1 MDFGG
6 MVGEA
11 SKSRH
16 SVPNVGAS
24 DDVGVDEG
32 TENAA
37 IREAG
42 VGSKLGGFGG
52 TFRRGRSI
60 ISENLGQSRR
70 REWFDG
76 FRVCLARAGG
86 GPAVVS
92 NRSSTIYQFKTRT
105 PSEGIGQFVVQ
116 HRHH

>member
-52 TFRRGRSI
+52 TFRRGRSV
-60 ISENLGQSRR
+60 ISEHLGQSRG

-86 GPAVVS
+86 GPAVMGQQLIDVGLAG
-92 NRSSTIYQFKTRT
+92 NFEVAIGLFNVDTIK
-105 PSEGIGQFVVQ
+105 GG
-116 HRHH
+116 